1 MTSSLFLR
9 QPFDR
14 NFYLILNVAVGGNFL
29 EGPDPWDVWDYP
41 EAEMWVDWVK
51 WYTMDDLGW

>member
-1 MTSSLFLR
+1 MITIRQR

-29 EGPDPWDVWDYP
+29 EGPDENDHWNYP
-41 EAEMWVDWVK
+41 DAEMWVDWVK
-51 WYTMDDLGW
+51 WYTLDDLGW